1 MNWFSVQSLAPKGR
15 LLVIGT
21 VASYTSEK
29 GIQGDKVDTLQLLS
43 SSRTV
48 SGFFMPAYSN
58 LFPAH
63 MKEMVRALREGKLV
77 VKVDDAGLYG
87 LDQIAS
93 GVEYMHQGKNMG
105 KVVIPLLKS
114 RSKL

>member
-1 MNWFSVQSLAPKGR
+1 
-15 LLVIGT
+15 
-21 VASYTSEK
+21 
-29 GIQGDKVDTLQLLS
+29 
-43 SSRTV
+43 
-48 SGFFMPAYSN
+48 MPAYSN

-105 KVVIPLLKS
+105 KVVIPLLKP

>member
-1 MNWFSVQSLAPKGR
+1 LAPKGR

-29 GIQGDKVDTLQLLS
+29 GIQGDKVDTLQLLA

-48 SGFFMPAYSN
+48 SGFFM
-58 LFPAH
+58 PAH

-105 KVVIPLLKS
+105 KVVIPLLKP